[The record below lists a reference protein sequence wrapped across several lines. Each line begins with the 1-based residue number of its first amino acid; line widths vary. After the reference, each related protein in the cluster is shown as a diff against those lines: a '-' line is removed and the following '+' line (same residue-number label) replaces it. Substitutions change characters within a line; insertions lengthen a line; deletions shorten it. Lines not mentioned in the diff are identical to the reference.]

1 MKINKYLIIVP
12 LLLGFLIAQA
22 VQAAIAPPGSSADPV
37 ITKSYADKLFSQ
49 LNDQIAVLQDEV
61 AKLKNPEPPPPPAT
75 DFTDVAAGHWAY
87 GSIKLMVDRDII
99 KGVSPGKFA
108 PNNNTKRAELV
119 VMLVRAL
126 NIDTAKTPRV
136 TIKDVPETY
145 WGYPYIAAAY
155 NAGIINGEVV
165 NGSFQPEKP
174 LTRNLMA
181 KWIAKACQLQ
191 RSNKAKDFTDV
202 TPKYWA
208 YDYIMKL
215 ADNGIVRGY
224 PDNTFRP
231 TKEITRAE
239 VAVVLA
245 LSIDSAWRVQF

>member
-1 MKINKYLIIVP
+1 MKINKFLIIVP
-12 LLLGFLIAQA
+12 LLLGFLIAQ
-22 VQAAIAPPGSSADPV
+22 VGQAAIAPPGSSADPV
-37 ITKSYADKLFSQ
+37 ITKSYADKLFRQ
-49 LNDQIAVLQDEV
+49 LNEQIVTLQAEV
-61 AKLKNPEPPPPPAT
+61 AKLKNPQPPPPPAAE
-75 DFTDVAAGHWAY
+75 FTDVAASHWAY

-126 NIDTAKTPRV
+126 NLDTANTPKV
-136 TIKDVPETY
+136 TFKDIPETY

-165 NGSFQPEKP
+165 NGSFQPEAQV
-174 LTRNLMA
+174 TRGLMA
-181 KWIAKACQLQ
+181 KWIAKAFEIQ
-191 RSNKAKDFTDV
+191 RNNKAKDFSDV

-215 ADNGIVRGY
+215 ADNGITRGY
-224 PDNTFRP
+224 PDGSFKPAN
-231 TKEITRAE
+231 KITRAE
-239 VAVVLA
+239 VAVFMA
-245 LSIDSAWRVQF
+245 LSIDPARRAKL